1 MTGRKWKRT
10 WGLVLDP
17 CAARPESGYWAA
29 GQPRG
34 CERVREANVAVLGLI
49 VVIRTVLS
57 FSLEIEMEGVPPW
70 RRQATSG
77 ANHIA
82 RAAKAARARDQ

>member
-1 MTGRKWKRT
+1 
-10 WGLVLDP
+10 VL
-17 CAARPESGYWAA
+17 E
-29 GQPRG
+29 
-34 CERVREANVAVLGLI
+34 LI

-82 RAAKAARARDQ
+82 RAAKAARARDR